1 MSSLISDPESATGT
15 MPMPPPLP
23 KLLPGEKRLDATLL
37 EIVRRRKLE
46 TEDVLPGVPFH

>member
-1 MSSLISDPESATGT
+1 
-15 MPMPPPLP
+15 
-23 KLLPGEKRLDATLL
+23 TLL